1 VLSPVEQLHVHQN
14 ILRPLGVHIQRVP
27 DAEAVEVRPEAVGE
41 VRRERLG
48 RGGVPEAA
56 QHVVVDAQP
65 GALAPRALLRL
76 RVDPASLHRRA
87 REVLGEMPCC
97 SGVSDSLSP
106 SLVFIIL
113 LVLRK

>member
-1 VLSPVEQLHVHQN
+1 MVAAGELA
-14 ILRPLGVHIQRVP
+14 P
-27 DAEAVEVRPEAVGE
+27 DAKAVEVRPEAVGE

-76 RVDPASLHRRA
+76 RVDPASLHGHA
-87 REVLGEMPCC
+87 REVLGEMWATP
-97 SGVSDSLSP
+97 SAGMSDSLSP

>member
-1 VLSPVEQLHVHQN
+1 M
-14 ILRPLGVHIQRVP
+14 
-27 DAEAVEVRPEAVGE
+27 EVRPEAVGE

-87 REVLGEMPCC
+87 REVLGEMSCC

-106 SLVFIIL
+106 SLVFGPRVVKIL
-113 LVLRK
+113 KIYFSTFEVLNID